1 MMNILQKFTAMR
13 QRPKQAV
20 LLLLLMSATQLAYAQ
35 CRVTTNRPQDI
46 IMNVGRVLIT
56 PTTQVGDILA
66 TGKFDIR
73 RDDSISCRGNSTL
86 YGRILQG
93 GPSSISDKIWTTNV
107 PGVGLRLYR
116 QIGTQ
121 EGAYYPH
128 EIYHHGGGY
137 LAEGYF
143 VVEVIKIA
151 QTTGTGSL
159 APGQY
164 SSYYAD
170 GTGPSK
176 PILISHVLANSIT
189 IVTSSCS
196 VDAGSKNKV
205 INLSTVATAAFKG
218 VGSTAAE
225 QDFSININCVG
236 GTGTELLPGG
246 TGEGL
251 VNVRFDYTRDGSNA
265 PGVLQPVQ
273 DSNTASGVAVQ
284 LLTGINP
291 TPINSGT
298 AVYAGHTIANQTN
311 TLTLPL
317 KARYYQTAEKM
328 KGGTIKSIAT
338 FTLEYN

>member
-1 MMNILQKFTAMR
+1 MINFIRKLTGRR
-13 QRPKQAV
+13 QRSKQAM
-20 LLLLLMSATQLAYAQ
+20 LFLLLMSAGSMVYAQ
-35 CRVTTNRPQDI
+35 CRVTTNNPQDI

-56 PTTQVGDILA
+56 PTSKVGDILA

-73 RDDSISCRGNSTL
+73 RDNSISCSGNSTL
-86 YGRILQG
+86 FGRILQG
-93 GPSSISDKIWTTNV
+93 GPSSVSDKIWTTNV
-107 PGVGLRLYR
+107 PGVGIRLYR

-128 EIYHHGGGY
+128 EIYRTGGVY

-151 QTTGTGSL
+151 ENTGTGSL

-205 INLSTVATAAFKG
+205 INLSTVASAVFKG

-246 TGEGL
+246 SGEGL
-251 VNVRFDYTRDGSNA
+251 VNVRFDYTPDASNA
-265 PGVLQPVQ
+265 PGVLKSLQ
-273 DSNTASGVAVQ
+273 DTNTASGVSVQ
-284 LLTGINP
+284 LLNGKDS
-291 TPINSGT
+291 TPINNGAS
-298 AVYAGHTIANQTN
+298 VYAGHTIANQTN
-311 TLTLPL
+311 TITLPL
-317 KARYYQTAEKM
+317 KARYYQTATKI
-328 KGGTIKSIAT
+328 KGGTLKSIAT

>member
-1 MMNILQKFTAMR
+1 MINVIQKFTALR
-13 QRPKQAV
+13 QRPKQAM
-20 LLLLLMSATQLAYAQ
+20 LFMLLMSVTQLAYAQ

-56 PTTQVGDILA
+56 PTTKVGDILA
-66 TGKFDIR
+66 TGKFDIHS
-73 RDDSISCRGNSTL
+73 DHNVECWGYSTV

-93 GPSSISDKIWTTNV
+93 RPSSISDKIWTTSV

-121 EGAYYPH
+121 HGAYYPH
-128 EIYHHGGGY
+128 EIKINGRAH

-151 QTTGTGSL
+151 QNTGTGAL

-170 GTGPSK
+170 GTGPSR

-196 VDAGSKNKV
+196 VDAGSKHKV

-225 QDFSININCVG
+225 QEFSININCVG

-251 VNVRFDYTRDGSNA
+251 VNVRFDYTRDASNA
-265 PGVLQPVQ
+265 PGVLKPIQ
-273 DSNTASGVAVQ
+273 DSNTASGIAVQ
-284 LLTGINP
+284 LLTGNNS
-291 TPINSGT
+291 TPINSGA

-311 TLTLPL
+311 TITLPL
-317 KARYYQTAEKM
+317 KARYYQTAAKM

-338 FTLEYN
+338 FTLEYH

>member
-1 MMNILQKFTAMR
+1 MINLIRKFSGLR
-13 QRPKQAV
+13 QRPKRAM
-20 LLLLLMSATQLAYAQ
+20 LFLLLMSAGQMAYAQ
-35 CRVTTNRPQDI
+35 CRVTTNNPQDI

-56 PTTQVGDILA
+56 PTSKVGDILA

-73 RDDSISCRGNSTL
+73 RDNSISCSGNSTL
-86 YGRILQG
+86 FGRILQG
-93 GPSSISDKIWTTNV
+93 GPSSVSDKIWTTNV
-107 PGVGLRLYR
+107 PGVGIRLYR

-128 EIYHHGGGY
+128 EIYRNGGVY
-137 LAEGYF
+137 LAECYF

-151 QTTGTGSL
+151 QNTGTGSL
-159 APGQY
+159 VPGQY

-246 TGEGL
+246 SGEGI
-251 VNVRFDYTRDGSNA
+251 VNVRFDYTPDPSNA
-265 PGVLQPVQ
+265 PGVLKSLQ
-273 DSNTASGVAVQ
+273 DTNTASGVSVQ
-284 LLTGINP
+284 LLNGKDS
-291 TPINSGT
+291 TPISNG
-298 AVYAGHTIANQTN
+298 AAIYAGHTIANQTN
-311 TLTLPL
+311 TITLPL
-317 KARYYQTAEKM
+317 KARYYQTASRM
-328 KGGTIKSIAT
+328 KGGTLKSIAT

>member
-1 MMNILQKFTAMR
+1 MINLIRKLSGLR
-13 QRPKQAV
+13 QRSKRAM
-20 LLLLLMSATQLAYAQ
+20 LFLLLMSAGQMAYAQ
-35 CRVTTNRPQDI
+35 CRVTTNNPQDI

-56 PTTQVGDILA
+56 PSSKVGDILA

-73 RDDSISCRGNSTL
+73 RDNSISCSGNSTL
-86 YGRILQG
+86 FGRILQG
-93 GPSSISDKIWTTNV
+93 GPSSVSDKIWTTNV
-107 PGVGLRLYR
+107 PGVGIRLYR
-116 QIGTQ
+116 QIGNQ

-128 EIYHHGGGY
+128 EIYRNGGVY

-151 QTTGTGSL
+151 QNTGTGSL
-159 APGQY
+159 VPGQY

-176 PILISHVLANSIT
+176 PILISHVQANSIT

-246 TGEGL
+246 SGEGI
-251 VNVRFDYTRDGSNA
+251 VNVRFDYTPDPSNA
-265 PGVLQPVQ
+265 PGVLKSLQ
-273 DSNTASGVAVQ
+273 DTNTASGVSVQ
-284 LLTGINP
+284 LLNGKDS
-291 TPINSGT
+291 TPIRNG
-298 AVYAGHTIANQTN
+298 AAIYAGHTIANQTN
-311 TLTLPL
+311 TITLPL
-317 KARYYQTAEKM
+317 KARYYQTASRM
-328 KGGTIKSIAT
+328 KGGTLKSIAT

>member
-1 MMNILQKFTAMR
+1 MINLIRTLTGMCQHPRQAM
-13 QRPKQAV
+13 
-20 LLLLLMSATQLAYAQ
+20 LFLLLMSAGQMAYAQ
-35 CRVTTNRPQDI
+35 CRVTTNNPQDI
-46 IMNVGRVLIT
+46 VMNVGRVLIT
-56 PTTQVGDILA
+56 PTSKVGDILA

-73 RDDSISCRGNSTL
+73 RNDNISCYGNSTL
-86 YGRILQG
+86 FGRILQG
-93 GPSSISDKIWTTNV
+93 GPSSVSDKIWTTSV
-107 PGVGLRLYR
+107 PGVGIRLYR

-128 EIYHHGGGY
+128 EIYRNSAVY

-151 QTTGTGSL
+151 PNTGTGAL

-205 INLSTVATAAFKG
+205 INLSTVASAVFKG

-225 QDFSININCVG
+225 QDFSLNINCVG

-246 TGEGL
+246 SGEGL
-251 VNVRFDYTRDGSNA
+251 VNVRFDYTPDASNA
-265 PGVLQPVQ
+265 PGVLKSLQ
-273 DSNTASGVAVQ
+273 DTNTANGVSVQ
-284 LLTGINP
+284 LLNGKDS
-291 TPINSGT
+291 TPIKNGVS
-298 AVYAGHTIANQTN
+298 VYAGHTIANQTN
-311 TLTLPL
+311 TITLPL
-317 KARYYQTAEKM
+317 KARYYQTATRI
-328 KGGTIKSIAT
+328 KGGTLKSIAT

>member
-1 MMNILQKFTAMR
+1 MNNLIRKLTGMR
-13 QRPKQAV
+13 QQHKQAV
-20 LLLLLMSATQLAYAQ
+20 LFLLLMTTGQMAYAQ
-35 CRVTTNRPQDI
+35 CRVTTNNPQDI
-46 IMNVGRVLIT
+46 IMSVGRVLIT
-56 PTTQVGDILA
+56 PTSKVGDILA

-73 RDDSISCRGNSTL
+73 RDNNISCSGNSTL
-86 YGRILQG
+86 FGRILQG
-93 GPSSISDKIWTTNV
+93 GPSSVSDKIWTTNV
-107 PGVGLRLYR
+107 PGVGIRLYR

-128 EIYHHGGGY
+128 EIYRSGAVY
-137 LAEGYF
+137 LGEGYF

-151 QTTGTGSL
+151 QNTGTGSL

-164 SSYYAD
+164 STYYGD
-170 GTGPSK
+170 GSGPSK

-205 INLSTVATAAFKG
+205 INLSTVASAAFKG

-246 TGEGL
+246 SGEGL
-251 VNVRFDYTRDGSNA
+251 VNVRFDYTADASNA
-265 PGVLQPVQ
+265 PGVLKSLQ
-273 DSNTASGVAVQ
+273 DANAASGVSVQ
-284 LLTGINP
+284 LLTGKDS
-291 TPINSGT
+291 TPIKNGVS
-298 AVYAGHTIANQTN
+298 VYAGHTIANQTN
-311 TLTLPL
+311 TITLPL
-317 KARYYQTAEKM
+317 KARYYQTASRI
-328 KGGTIKSIAT
+328 KGGTLKSIAT

>member
-1 MMNILQKFTAMR
+1 MINVIHKFTAMR
-13 QRPKQAV
+13 QRPKQAM
-20 LLLLLMSATQLAYAQ
+20 LFLLLMMAGQQAYAQ
-35 CRVTTNRPQDI
+35 CRVNTTRPQDI

-56 PTTQVGDILA
+56 PNTKVGDILA

-73 RDDSISCRGNSTL
+73 RDDNISCSGNSTL

-116 QIGTQ
+116 QIGSQ

-128 EIYHHGGGY
+128 EIYRNGGVY

-151 QTTGTGSL
+151 QNTGTGSL

-170 GTGPSK
+170 GTGPSR

-236 GTGTELLPGG
+236 GSGTELLPGG

-251 VNVRFDYTRDGSNA
+251 VNVRFDYTRDASNA

-273 DSNTASGVAVQ
+273 DSNAASGVGVQ
-284 LLTGINP
+284 LLTGNNS
-291 TPINSGT
+291 TPITSGT

-311 TLTLPL
+311 TITLPL
-317 KARYYQTAEKM
+317 KARYYQTAAKM